1 MTQIFAHKSLE
12 TLRAE
17 ASDESPHG
25 EVKLNRALSMLSL
38 IALSIGNIIGAGI
51 FVLTGEAA
59 AVNAGPAITLSYVVG
74 AIVCGPACAMP
85 SLPPQFR
92 LPAAPT
98 PMPMRPWA
106 SLWRGSSAG
115 I

>member
-1 MTQIFAHKSLE
+1 MAQIFARKSLE
-12 TLRAE
+12 TLKAE

-25 EVKLNRALSMLSL
+25 GVKLNRALSMLSL

-74 AIVCGPACAMP
+74 AIVCGLSGLCYAELA
-85 SLPPQFR
+85 
-92 LPAAPT
+92 
-98 PMPMRPWA
+98 
-106 SLWRGSSAG
+106 
-115 I
+115 